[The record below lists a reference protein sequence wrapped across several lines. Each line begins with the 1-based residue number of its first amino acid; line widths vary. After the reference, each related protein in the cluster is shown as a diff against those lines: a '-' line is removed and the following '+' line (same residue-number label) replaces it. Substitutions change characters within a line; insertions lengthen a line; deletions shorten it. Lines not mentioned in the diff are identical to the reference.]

1 MNFKLLLFAF
11 SPYVIGYM
19 VNYVL
24 MNWYGM
30 ISTVLGI
37 LFLIYWYYVGYKSY
51 DYVQNKMKSI
61 LIGNSFVIIN
71 IILILVQEIILK
83 EYMLN
88 IIGLSSQMF
97 YLAPIGFTTILGR
110 IIFFF
115 TSIYKGWYFHILS
128 FILMI
133 TVYYA
138 GYSAKLK
145 SKKRYKI

>member
-1 MNFKLLLFAF
+1 
-11 SPYVIGYM
+11 
-19 VNYVL
+19 
-24 MNWYGM
+24 MNWNGM
-30 ISTVLGI
+30 ISMVLGI

-51 DYVQNKMKSI
+51 DYVQNKTKSI

-71 IILILVQEIILK
+71 IILILVQEVILK

-97 YLAPIGFTTILGR
+97 YLAPIGITTILGR

-128 FILMI
+128 FILMV

-145 SKKRYKI
+145 KITICK

>member
-24 MNWYGM
+24 MNWNGM
-30 ISTVLGI
+30 ISMVLGI

-88 IIGLSSQMF
+88 IMGLSSQMF
-97 YLAPIGFTTILGR
+97 YLAPIGITTILGR

-115 TSIYKGWYFHILS
+115 TSSYKGWYFHILS

-138 GYSAKLK
+138 GYCAKLK
-145 SKKRYKI
+145 SKRDYK

>member
-1 MNFKLLLFAF
+1 MNLKLLLFAF
-11 SPYVIGYM
+11 SPYLIGYM
-19 VNYVL
+19 VNYAL

-30 ISTVLGI
+30 ISMFLGI

-51 DYVQNKMKSI
+51 DYVQNKMKSL

-97 YLAPIGFTTILGR
+97 YLAPIGITTILGR

-115 TSIYKGWYFHILS
+115 TSSYKGWYFHILS

-133 TVYYA
+133 IVYYA

-145 SKKRYKI
+145 KRNYKM